1 LARGGPAR
9 RLTLALPS
17 RGLVRRGR
25 LFLHGDAHVP
35 RRAALPAL
43 RALLAARALPLPL
56 PRALADDA
64 TLALLHAWYA
74 AGYVVVARRVVA

>member
-1 LARGGPAR
+1 MARGGPAR

-25 LFLHGDAHVP
+25 LFLNGDAHVP
-35 RRAALPAL
+35 RRAALPSL
-43 RALLAARALPLPL
+43 RTLLAERALPLPL

-74 AGYVVVARRVVA
+74 AGYLRVA